1 VRLTPDEFRQWSHK
15 SITLL
20 GMSGVGKTRL
30 ANILR
35 SHDWF
40 HYSGDYRIGT
50 RYLDE
55 AILDNIKHQ
64 VMQVPFLRDLL
75 RSDSIYIRNNI
86 TVNNLNPVSSFL
98 GKLGNPSLG
107 GLGVEEFK
115 RRQLMHQIAEVEAM
129 KDVPEFI
136 RKARE
141 IYGYKHF
148 INDAGGSVCEL
159 EDEQVY
165 KVIAEHSVIIYIQ
178 ASKKDEAVLINRAQT
193 SPKPLYYRE
202 DFLDQQ
208 LSLYLEEKQLDY
220 VAMIDPDDFVCWMF
234 PRLFYSRIPRYEKIA
249 EDYGYTIS
257 TNELSGVSTEE
268 DFLCLIEK
276 ALSR

>member
-1 VRLTPDEFRQWSHK
+1 
-15 SITLL
+15 
-20 GMSGVGKTRL
+20 MSGVGKTRL

-35 SHDWF
+35 SHNWF

-55 AILDNIKHQ
+55 AILDNVKQQ

-98 GKLGNPSLG
+98 GKLGNPEKD
-107 GLGVEEFK
+107 GLGIQEFK
-115 RRQLMHQIAEVEAM
+115 RRQSLHKEAEIEAM
-129 KDVPEFI
+129 KDVPDFI
-136 RKARE
+136 QKAHE

-159 EDEQVY
+159 DNLSVNEML
-165 KVIAEHSVIIYIQ
+165 AEHTLIIYIQ
-178 ASKKDEAVLINRAQT
+178 ASKHDESELIKRAQS
-193 SPKPLYYRE
+193 SPKPLYYRGE
-202 DFLDQQ
+202 FLDEQ
-208 LSLYLEEKQLDY
+208 LAIYLQEKALDY
-220 VAMIDPDDFVCWMF
+220 VALVDPDDFVSWMF
-234 PRLFYSRIPRYEKIA
+234 PRLFYSRIPRYEAIA
-249 EDYGYTIS
+249 EKYGYTI
-257 TNELSGVSTEE
+257 TTDELSKVSSEA
-268 DFLCLIEK
+268 DFLSLIEK

>member
-1 VRLTPDEFRQWSHK
+1 MRFTPDEFIQWNNK

-98 GKLGNPSLG
+98 GKLGNPALG
-107 GLGVEEFK
+107 GLDVDEFK
-115 RRQLMHQIAEVEAM
+115 RRQHLHHIAEVDAM

-136 RKARE
+136 NKARE

-159 EDEQVY
+159 EDKQVY
-165 KVIAEHSVIIYIQ
+165 EVIAKHSLVIYIK
-178 ASKKDEAVLINRAQT
+178 ASQQDEATLIKRAQT
-193 SPKPLYYRE
+193 SPKPLYYRG
-202 DFLDQQ
+202 DFLDEQ
-208 LSLYLEEKQLDY
+208 LDLYLKEKQLDY
-220 VAMIDPDDFVCWMF
+220 VAMIDPDDFVRWIF
-234 PRLFYSRIPRYEKIA
+234 PQLFYSRIPRYESIA
-249 EDYGYTIS
+249 HDYGYTI
-257 TNELSGVSTEE
+257 TTDELSNIETEQ
-268 DFLCLIEK
+268 DFMKLIET

>member
-1 VRLTPDEFRQWSHK
+1 MRLTPDEFRQWSHK

-98 GKLGNPSLG
+98 GKLGNPAQG

-115 RRQLMHQIAEVEAM
+115 RRQQLHQMAEVEAM

-136 RKARE
+136 SKARE

-159 EDEQVY
+159 EDEQVH
-165 KVIAEHSVIIYIQ
+165 KVIADHSLIVYIQ
-178 ASKKDEAVLINRAQT
+178 ASKDDEAILIKRTQSA
-193 SPKPLYYRE
+193 PKPLYYRE

-208 LSLYLEEKQLDY
+208 LALYLEEKQLEY

-234 PRLFYSRIPRYEKIA
+234 PKLFYSRIPRYERIA
-249 EDYGYTIS
+249 EQYGYTIS
-257 TNELSGVSTEE
+257 TSELSGVSTEQ
-268 DFLCLIEK
+268 DFLGLIEK